1 MKAPGNGLLT
11 KPNTKDTDGAG
22 CQCFPITMLQE
33 SKVPQKQYEYSVTCF
48 NLGTVLEAE
57 NFDSYGDSSAGYR
70 LRDYLNGI
78 TG

>member
-11 KPNTKDTDGAG
+11 KPNTKDTDDAG

-33 SKVPQKQYEYSVTCF
+33 SKVPQKQYEYSLTYF

-57 NFDSYGDSSAGYR
+57 NFDSYGDSSAGNR

>member
-1 MKAPGNGLLT
+1 MIAKTVSKKNKMK
-11 KPNTKDTDGAG
+11 
-22 CQCFPITMLQE
+22 
-33 SKVPQKQYEYSVTCF
+33 QKHFEYSVIYF
-48 NLGTVLEAE
+48 NLGTVLESE